1 MEIEVKDPEK
11 EVRKPKVNFPL
22 QNINKSSF
30 FLLQT
35 ISLSLEDRDA
45 EELVLVLRGYFRLLT
60 GRELEVARAAAVSS
74 EEAEGASG
82 GGGGYPPEELIDEDG
97 GEGKIHKLSFSF
109 LFLFLQLRPGRWPG
123 AKKE

>member
-1 MEIEVKDPEK
+1 M
-11 EVRKPKVNFPL
+11 
-22 QNINKSSF
+22 
-30 FLLQT
+30 
-35 ISLSLEDRDA
+35 
-45 EELVLVLRGYFRLLT
+45 VLRGYFRLLT

-97 GEGKIHKLSFSF
+97 GEGQLLKVILKLP
-109 LFLFLQLRPGRWPG
+109 LRFIYLLLHPGRWLG